1 MRKIKVLCLHG
12 YRQTADSFYEKTGAF
27 RKHLKK
33 KADFAFLTAPNNIP
47 EDDGSAWWFSH
58 PDLKFSAKDVSNHSI
73 GFQTSVDALKVFI
86 SDEGPFDGI
95 FAFSQGAA
103 FALILQLMLENHLLG
118 MTEAILP
125 MFHPPATVYAHE
137 GGHFIPANADAKL
150 AYDSLLSPL
159 LME

>member
-103 FALILQLMLENHLLG
+103 FALILQLMLENHLLVPLHG
-118 MTEAILP
+118 SRKPT
-125 MFHPPATVYAHE
+125 AT
-137 GGHFIPANADAKL
+137 KL
-150 AYDSLLSPL
+150 VCLL
-159 LME
+159 